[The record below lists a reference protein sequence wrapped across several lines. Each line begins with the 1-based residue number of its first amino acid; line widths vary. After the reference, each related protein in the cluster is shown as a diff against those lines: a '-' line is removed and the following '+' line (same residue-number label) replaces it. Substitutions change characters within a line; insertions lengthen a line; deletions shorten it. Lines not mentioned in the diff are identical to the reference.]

1 MVIVL
6 CLHII
11 LKIIEKY
18 NKFACNWT
26 FMRTNFIK
34 IKLSVIFGLISYILQ
49 SFKLESKIYVES
61 LEIFLPI
68 FSFKCV

>member
-18 NKFACNWT
+18 NKFACYWT

-34 IKLSVIFGLISYILQ
+34 IKLSVIFGLILYILQ
-49 SFKLESKIYVES
+49 SFK
-61 LEIFLPI
+61 
-68 FSFKCV
+68 